1 MFRYAQHDNV
11 PMQQLEVRNR
21 THTNE
26 NRTSRVRLKSHS
38 NILMTMRLRELCAQH
53 PQRFLQLGEIV
64 VRKSSGYRIACARG
78 SL

>member
-26 NRTSRVRLKSHS
+26 NRTSRVRLKSRLQYFNDDAATRAVHATS
-38 NILMTMRLRELCAQH
+38 IGIFAAWRDCRPQKQRLQNRLR
-53 PQRFLQLGEIV
+53 
-64 VRKSSGYRIACARG
+64 
-78 SL
+78 